1 MNSAVKPNFLRPR
14 WSKVLADLRDSK
26 MRTFLVVA
34 SIAVG
39 VFSIGMI
46 VSAYVILDADIDG
59 SYAGA
64 APVNIEIWTDPF
76 EEDFVRIVERV
87 PGVAAAE
94 GRQITSVRTSNDGSE
109 WQNLSLIGVTDFET
123 MGINQ
128 LSTLAG
134 TQYPALRELIVSQ
147 DFMADTG
154 YELGESIEVELAND
168 STYTLPLVGIVGDQ
182 VTGAGDVTAGPKVY
196 MTIETLESLRMPGYF
211 NRLYVRIEG
220 NGNNEAALAALAER
234 HRRKNRT
241 P

>member
-1 MNSAVKPNFLRPR
+1 MNSEIRPNLLRPR

-64 APVNIEIWTDPF
+64 KPVNVEIWTDPF
-76 EEDFVRIVERV
+76 EDDFVRIIERV

-94 GRQITSVRTSNDGSE
+94 GRQITGARTSNDGRE
-109 WQNLSLIGVTDFET
+109 WQNLSLIGVADFKT

-128 LSTLAG
+128 LTTLAG
-134 TQYPALRELIVSQ
+134 TQTPGLREAIVSK

-154 YELGESIEVELAND
+154 
-168 STYTLPLVGIVGDQ
+168 
-182 VTGAGDVTAGPKVY
+182 
-196 MTIETLESLRMPGYF
+196 
-211 NRLYVRIEG
+211 
-220 NGNNEAALAALAER
+220 
-234 HRRKNRT
+234 
-241 P
+241 